1 MPCPDARR
9 VARRSACTLAALL
22 LGAGSLG
29 AQARSNY
36 EELQTFSAVLNHI
49 RINYVDTVQYPL
61 LVRAAID
68 GVLRSLDPHS
78 RFVPREDVER
88 FAALARG
95 ELGSVGLVLEDV
107 DGAVTVLTVTPES
120 PAAKKGIMAGD
131 RLAAIDDTTLAG
143 LEAKAIEL
151 KLAGR
156 KGSKITLSLER
167 GPRFEPQ
174 AYRVTLKRDQVEE
187 RAVPIVRM
195 LDATTGYVWLAEF
208 TGRAPDDLGKALG
221 RLRGAGAKQ
230 VILDLRGNP
239 GGQVNASVDIASMFL
254 PRNTLVFRTRGRKK
268 DVDEDFVTTRN
279 GQFRDLPL
287 IVLIDRRSASAS
299 EALAGSLQDHDRAL
313 LVGQRSFGK
322 ALVQA
327 PFALPAGDVV
337 WLTIGRVL
345 TPSGRFIQRRYSG
358 LRTEQ
363 YYAFAGRS
371 GAEAD
376 TATVFHTDA
385 GREVRAGGGITPDVD
400 LAPPGPLPVWQAL
413 AADSGFDDAVS
424 DSVAATIP
432 QTDAARAEWLDARE
446 RWRSALVDPFLERV
460 RSRLGVAAVADSGV
474 VRRLARGMAAR
485 VAEVRWGPEVRDE
498 LLLQEDPV
506 LAAARTLFPR
516 LPALLAS
523 PAK

>member
-1 MPCPDARR
+1 MPFPDGHRAARWG
-9 VARRSACTLAALL
+9 VGCLSALF
-22 LGAGSLG
+22 LGTGSLV

-49 RINYVDTVQYPL
+49 RINYVDTVQYAQ

-88 FAALARG
+88 LAALARG

-107 DGAVTVLTVTPES
+107 DGSITVLTVMSGS
-120 PAAKKGIMAGD
+120 PAAKKGILAGD
-131 RLAAIDDTTLAG
+131 RLVAIDDTTLAG

-156 KGSKITLSLER
+156 TGSKITLSLER
-167 GPRFEPQ
+167 GSRFEPE
-174 AYRVTLKRDQVEE
+174 AYRVTLKRDQVEQH
-187 RAVPIVRM
+187 AVPIMRM
-195 LDATTGYVWLAEF
+195 LDDITGYVWLAEF
-208 TGRAPDDLGKALG
+208 TGHAPEDLDKALG
-221 RLRGAGAKQ
+221 RLRHDGAKQ

-239 GGQVNASVDIASMFL
+239 GGQVSASVDIASMFL
-254 PRNTLVFRTRGRKK
+254 PRNALVFRTRGRKK

-279 GQFRDLPL
+279 GAFRDVPL

-337 WLTIGRVL
+337 WLTIARVL

-371 GAEAD
+371 GAAAD

-385 GREVRAGGGITPDVD
+385 GREVRGGGGITPDVEVP
-400 LAPPGPLPVWQAL
+400 APEPLPVWQAL
-413 AADSGFDDAVS
+413 AADSGFDDAVA
-424 DSVAATIP
+424 DSVAATLP
-432 QTDAARAEWLDARE
+432 RSDAARVEWLDGQE
-446 RWRSALVDPFLERV
+446 HWRSALVDPFLERV
-460 RSRLGVAAVADSGV
+460 RSRLRVAAMPDSGV
-474 VRRLARGMAAR
+474 VRRLARAMAAR

-498 LLLQEDPV
+498 LLLREDPV
-506 LAAARTLFPR
+506 LAMARTLFPR

>member
-1 MPCPDARR
+1 MCFLDRR
-9 VARRSACTLAALL
+9 RPAQGICCAAVLALNA
-22 LGAGSLG
+22 GALG

-36 EELQTFSAVLNHI
+36 EELQTFSAVLNHV
-49 RINYVDTVQYPL
+49 RINYVDTVQYAQ

-88 FAALARG
+88 SAALARG

-107 DGAVTVLTVTPES
+107 DEVITVLTVIANS

-131 RLAAIDDTTLAG
+131 RLVAINDTTVAG
-143 LEAKAIEL
+143 LEAKTVEL
-151 KLAGR
+151 RLAGR
-156 KGSKITLSLER
+156 SGSRVTLSFER
-167 GPRFEPQ
+167 GSRIEP
-174 AYRVTLKRDQVEE
+174 APYRVTLKRDRVEE

-195 LDATTGYVWLAEF
+195 LGDSTGYVWLAEF
-208 TGRAPDDLGKALG
+208 TDRAPDELEKALG
-221 RLRGAGAKQ
+221 RLRHDGAKQ

-239 GGQVNASVDIASMFL
+239 GGQVSASVDIASMFL
-254 PRNTLVFRTRGRKK
+254 PRNTLVFRTRGRKH

-279 GQFRDLPL
+279 GQYRDLPL
-287 IVLIDRRSASAS
+287 IVLIDRHSASAS
-299 EALAGSLQDHDRAL
+299 EALASSLQDHDRAL

-358 LRTEQ
+358 LQTEQ
-363 YYAFAGRS
+363 YYALAGRS
-371 GAEAD
+371 GTEAD
-376 TATVFHTDA
+376 TATVYHTDA
-385 GREVRAGGGITPDVD
+385 GRAVRGGGGITPDVVVT
-400 LAPPGPLPVWQAL
+400 PPEPLPVWDAV

-424 DSVAATIP
+424 DSVAATLP
-432 QTDAARAEWLDARE
+432 HSEAARTEWLGARS
-446 RWRSALVDPFLERV
+446 RWRAALVEPFLDRV
-460 RSRLGVAAVADSGV
+460 RARLHVSAVSDTSV
-474 VRRLARGMAAR
+474 IRRLARNMAAR
-485 VAEVRWGPEVRDE
+485 VAEVQWGPEARDE

-506 LAAARTLFPR
+506 LASARSLFPR

-523 PAK
+523 PPK

>member
-1 MPCPDARR
+1 MPYPDGRR
-9 VARRSACTLAALL
+9 VARWSICSLSALL
-22 LGAGSLG
+22 LGAGPLA

-49 RINYVDTVQYPL
+49 RINYVDTVQYAQ

-88 FAALARG
+88 LAALARG

-107 DGAVTVLTVTPES
+107 DGTVTVLTVMAGS

-131 RLAAIDDTTLAG
+131 RLIAVDDTTVAG
-143 LEAKAIEL
+143 VEAKAIEL

-156 KGSKITLSLER
+156 SGTKVALSLER
-167 GPRFEPQ
+167 GPRFEPET
-174 AYRVTLKRDQVEE
+174 YRVTLKRDQVDE
-187 RAVPIVRM
+187 RAVPIVRK
-195 LDATTGYVWLAEF
+195 LDEATGYVWLAEF

-221 RLRGAGAKQ
+221 RLRRDGAKQ

-239 GGQVNASVDIASMFL
+239 GGRVDASVDIASMFL
-254 PRNTLVFRTRGRKK
+254 PRNTLVFRTRGRKQE
-268 DVDEDFVTTRN
+268 VDEDYVATRN
-279 GQFRDLPL
+279 GQFCDLPL

-371 GAEAD
+371 GAGAD
-376 TATVFHTDA
+376 TALVFHTDD
-385 GREVRAGGGITPDVD
+385 GREVRGGGGIAPDVEVA
-400 LAPPGPLPVWQAL
+400 APEPLPVWNAL
-413 AADSGFDDAVS
+413 AADSGFDDAVA
-424 DSVAATIP
+424 DSVAATLP
-432 QTDAARAEWLDARE
+432 RTDAARTEWLEGRE
-446 RWRSALVDPFLERV
+446 RWRPALLDPFLERV
-460 RSRLGVAAVADSGV
+460 RSRLRVTAMPDTSV
-474 VRRLARGMAAR
+474 VRRLGVVMAAR

-498 LLLQEDPV
+498 LLLREDPV